1 MDSWILHA
9 LLKSLTFS
17 NTSLVI
23 LSYHKLFLR
32 EYWYFLREL
41 ACTLFKKTL
50 NFPRL
55 QTKKYVR
62 TLTMKKISCFYY
74 IQCYVSSPSHMSN
87 NTIDSKIWMHIS
99 TYYCIHIAHTHSRNW
114 QKCSKVLGTNNLTR
128 NWKPSSSIYE
138 AAAFLCV

>member
-87 NTIDSKIWMHIS
+87 NWLKNLNAYKYLLLH
-99 TYYCIHIAHTHSRNW
+99 TYCTHSRNW

-128 NWKPSSSIYE
+128 NWKPSSSSIYE
-138 AAAFLCV
+138 AAAAFLCV